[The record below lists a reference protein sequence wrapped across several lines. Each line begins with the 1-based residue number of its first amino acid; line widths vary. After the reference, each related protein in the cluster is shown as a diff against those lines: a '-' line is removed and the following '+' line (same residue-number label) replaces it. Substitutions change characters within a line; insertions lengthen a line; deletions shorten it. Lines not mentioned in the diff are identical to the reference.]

1 MRRGEE
7 NREKERKRKG
17 GGRKERK
24 GGRKEGVRWREGD
37 GDLPPPPCVSVSLH
51 PWAKG
56 GRIKK
61 EEGKK
66 EKGRKERKRKERRE
80 EVFQILNAV
89 LTELMFSW
97 LRFALSISGVIGV
110 GVPFARCSLYNTYR
124 VQHTHTS

>member
-1 MRRGEE
+1 METF
-7 NREKERKRKG
+7 
-17 GGRKERK
+17 
-24 GGRKEGVRWREGD
+24 
-37 GDLPPPPCVSVSLH
+37 LPPPPCVSVSLH

-61 EEGKK
+61 KEGKKEK
-66 EKGRKERKRKERRE
+66 EKGRKERERKRKEGRE

-110 GVPFARCSLYNTYR
+110 GVPFARSSLYNTYR